1 MRIRTFILVLPLTIV
16 LTVANGQLRKTD
28 LYGDWEANNKD
39 SLYYKSDTVDFI
51 QDINY
56 FYGVETCDIVVLRI
70 SKKEFK
76 FIKTFLCTEPGRERW
91 TNGKQTIN
99 IRNGKD
105 GQIIEIKIL
114 DNVERFAVLDYKE
127 ERIDRYPWDIKKL
140 KLRRL

>member
-1 MRIRTFILVLPLTIV
+1 
-16 LTVANGQLRKTD
+16 LTVANGQLKMTD
-28 LYGDWEANNKD
+28 LYGDWETNNKD

-51 QDINY
+51 QDINH
-56 FYGVETCDIVVLRI
+56 FNGIETCDIVVLRV

-91 TNGKQTIN
+91 TNGKQTIK
-99 IRNGKD
+99 IRKGKS
-105 GQIIEIKIL
+105 GQTIEIKIL
-114 DNVERFAVLDYKE
+114 DKVERFAVLDYKE